1 MTQENE
7 KGFVFNKTNYLF
19 LVAGL
24 VTVII
29 GFFLMA
35 GGGSEDPNVFN
46 PEVFSARRITV
57 APTVV
62 LIGFAIVMVGIF
74 KRTKQQESNS

>member
-1 MTQENE
+1 MSQENE
-7 KGFVFNKTNYLF
+7 KGFVFEKINYML
-19 LVAGL
+19 LAGGL
-24 VTVII
+24 VMVII

-35 GGGSEDPNVFN
+35 GGGSDDPNVFN

-62 LIGFAIVMVGIF
+62 LLGFAVVMVGVF
-74 KRTKQQESNS
+74 KRSKAQ

>member
-1 MTQENE
+1 MSQENE
-7 KGFVFNKTNYLF
+7 KGFVFEKINYML
-19 LVAGL
+19 LAGGL
-24 VTVII
+24 VMVII

-35 GGGSEDPNVFN
+35 GGGSDDPHVFN

-62 LIGFAIVMVGIF
+62 LLGFAVVMVGIF
-74 KRTKQQESNS
+74 KKSKAQ

>member
-1 MTQENE
+1 MSQENE
-7 KGFVFNKTNYLF
+7 KGFVFEKINYIL
-19 LVAGL
+19 LAAGL
-24 VTVII
+24 ATVII
-29 GFFLMA
+29 GFILMS
-35 GGGSEDPNVFN
+35 GGGSDDPAVFN

-74 KRTKQQESNS
+74 KRPKAQ

>member
-1 MTQENE
+1 MSQENK
-7 KGFVFNKTNYLF
+7 KGFVFEKINYML
-19 LVAGL
+19 LAGGL
-24 VTVII
+24 VMVIV

-35 GGGSEDPNVFN
+35 GGGSDDPNVFN

-62 LIGFAIVMVGIF
+62 LLGFAVVMVGVF
-74 KRTKQQESNS
+74 KRPKAQ

>member
-1 MTQENE
+1 MSQENE
-7 KGFVFNKTNYLF
+7 KGFVFEKMNYML
-19 LVAGL
+19 LAAGL

-29 GFFLMA
+29 GFILMA

-74 KRTKQQESNS
+74 KRSKS

>member
-1 MTQENE
+1 MSQENE
-7 KGFVFNKTNYLF
+7 KGFVFEKINYML
-19 LVAGL
+19 LAGGL
-24 VTVII
+24 VMVII

-35 GGGSEDPNVFN
+35 GGGSDDPNVFN

-62 LIGFAIVMVGIF
+62 LLGFAIVMVGIF
-74 KRTKQQESNS
+74 KKSKAQ

>member
-1 MTQENE
+1 MSQENE
-7 KGFVFNKTNYLF
+7 KGFVFEKINYML
-19 LVAGL
+19 LAGGL
-24 VTVII
+24 VMVII

-35 GGGSEDPNVFN
+35 GGGSDDPNVFN

-62 LIGFAIVMVGIF
+62 LLGFAVVMVGIF
-74 KRTKQQESNS
+74 KKSKAQ

>member
-1 MTQENE
+1 MSQENE
-7 KGFVFNKTNYLF
+7 KGFVFQKANYMML
-19 LVAGL
+19 AGGL
-24 VTVII
+24 VLVII
-29 GFFLMA
+29 GFFLMS

-62 LIGFAIVMVGIF
+62 LIGFAVVMVGIF
-74 KRTKQQESNS
+74 KKRKAQ